1 MIVKVRLTIYFN
13 EKSKSSFFLWNRTP
27 IAKPSPWIKIVF
39 ELLRQSMKPRD
50 CVDKENVQIS
60 ALNGY
65 VTATSSSIIES
76 GKSTRWSILL
86 GRSTNTRLQ
95 VTLRFSSGKP
105 GFNSAW
111 YEEMSFICWQNSQ
124 EKHRCTCARANNV
137 VESKSPGWP

>member
-1 MIVKVRLTIYFN
+1 MNGFFMTDSSIGKKSAGFSNESTQLSRYLFEDMIVKVRLTIYFN

-76 GKSTRWSILL
+76 GKSTR
-86 GRSTNTRLQ
+86 
-95 VTLRFSSGKP
+95 
-105 GFNSAW
+105 
-111 YEEMSFICWQNSQ
+111 
-124 EKHRCTCARANNV
+124 
-137 VESKSPGWP
+137 